1 MPKYKL
7 TYFDFDGGRAE
18 PIRIAFHAAGIAF
31 EDDRISFA
39 EFAEMRSGTRFNS
52 VPVLEIDGAQVTQ
65 SNALGR

>member
-1 MPKYKL
+1 ML
-7 TYFDFDGGRAE
+7 
-18 PIRIAFHAAGIAF
+18 